1 MKSILFITSF
11 VLSFCVNIFA
21 QTTTTEQNISL
32 ETAAR
37 ASTDLLSK
45 KYNLNE
51 DQSKRMMTIQ
61 VRKLTNLS
69 QIESLKTTD
78 NTKYFQKLKNIQSGT
93 LGSIR
98 RLLVGNEQ
106 MAIYQKTQ
114 AELRTEKAK
123 KRKQMTGKGL
133 SKAEIE
139 QALLDIYVE

>member
-21 QTTTTEQNISL
+21 QTTTTAQNGVV

-37 ASTDLLSK
+37 TNTDFLSK

-61 VRKLTNLS
+61 VRKLTNLA

-78 NTKYFQKLKNIQSGT
+78 NAKYFQKLKNIQSGT

-98 RLLVGNEQ
+98 RLLVGKEQ
-106 MAIYQKTQ
+106 LAIYQKTQ

-123 KRKQMTGKGL
+123 KRKQMAGKGL
-133 SKAEIE
+133 SKAEID

>member
-11 VLSFCVNIFA
+11 VLSLCVNIFA
-21 QTTTTEQNISL
+21 QTTTTAQNSVV

-37 ASTDLLSK
+37 TSTDLLSK

-61 VRKLTNLS
+61 VRKLTNLA

-123 KRKQMTGKGL
+123 KRKQMAGKGL
-133 SKAEIE
+133 SKAEID

>member
-11 VLSFCVNIFA
+11 VLSFCVNVFA
-21 QTTTTEQNISL
+21 QDTATSQKSTVEN
-32 ETAAR
+32 AAR
-37 ASTDLLSK
+37 TSTDLLSK

-51 DQSKRMMTIQ
+51 DQSMRMMTIQ

-78 NTKYFQKLKNIQSGT
+78 NAKYFQKLKNIQSGT

-98 RLLVGNEQ
+98 RLLVGKEQ

-123 KRKQMTGKGL
+123 KRKQMASKGL
-133 SKAEIE
+133 SKTEIE
-139 QALLDIYVE
+139 QALLDIYLE